1 MPEKTPNEDSI
12 DLLRTNFSKAHSR
25 YVEADID
32 HTLKKQALFPLR
44 EALTRFEN
52 TMQAHYLGAAKT
64 ASEHLLLRLRSVN
77 LLIEGFYWIGSYDD
91 AKAELERFGD
101 LDEFFRTVIGKSHN
115 GILIDL
121 AGFKGFKEAAPLL
134 RKLATMKNVLV
145 NEKTRIV
152 QELIRTAVNTAVV
165 RYYVHHN
172 YEAASTLL
180 ELCRMLALSTKSEDG
195 EVPYRLL
202 AQIDY
207 FTACAMRQVNR
218 LSEADD
224 KLHEVVD
231 HYLDHTDTKRKRYL
245 NSNRDAESR
254 AEFERSAK
262 LARYR
267 AALTLMARCDL
278 NRRLGKLSIALYANL
293 AVARIIL
300 LETNDTINL
309 SYARM
314 LFAIISREMYA
325 TEEDILHALE
335 MIKESQDDFKQMGH
349 TKYLKRSI
357 FEEAYTLYYLARLY
371 NRTDVPGSQKKAR
384 EKIAQA
390 IAILTHL
397 QIRGADPR
405 WKGQYLTLEGRLL
418 ILQLDDRS
426 IERAGAKLGDA
437 IKELSKTERHKTY
450 LVEAR
455 IAMSRVL
462 MEKYVRQP
470 HESYPRALLNEA
482 EKLLVQ
488 AQREN
493 ADANGVPENNK
504 IEAIIDFALA
514 RIKIRQGLRSEAEA
528 YLMAGSARLPVI
540 DSDGVKRLFEFA
552 QRELS
557 DSPLTFQ
564 VSNDLNMNN
573 NIQALQ
579 RFIIEQAD
587 KEEKIRGQ
595 KPWKIIGIGRSTYF
609 ELKGKSPHKV
619 RRD

>member
-1 MPEKTPNEDSI
+1 MPEKTPNEESI
-12 DLLRTNFSKAHSR
+12 ELLRTKFSKAHSR

-32 HTLKKQALFPLR
+32 HTFKKQALFPLR

-91 AKAELERFGD
+91 ANAEFERFGD
-101 LDEFFRTVIGKSHN
+101 LDEFFRTVVGKSHN

-121 AGFKGFKEAAPLL
+121 ARFKGFKEAAPLL

-180 ELCRMLALSTKSEDG
+180 ELCRTLALSTKSEDG

-224 KLHEVVD
+224 KLHEVLD
-231 HYLDHTDTKRKRYL
+231 HYLDHTDSKRKRYL
-245 NSNRDAESR
+245 NSNREAESR

-278 NRRLGKLSIALYANL
+278 NRRLGKLSIALYPNL

-300 LETNDTINL
+300 LETSDTINL

-325 TEEDILHALE
+325 TEEEILHALE

-371 NRTDVPGSQKKAR
+371 NRTDAPGSQKKAK

-390 IAILTHL
+390 IAILTQL

-514 RIKIRQGLRSEAEA
+514 RIKIRQGLRSDADA

-579 RFIIEQAD
+579 RFIIKQAD

-609 ELKGKSPHKV
+609 ELKGKSPHKST
-619 RRD
+619 

>member
-1 MPEKTPNEDSI
+1 
-12 DLLRTNFSKAHSR
+12 
-25 YVEADID
+25 
-32 HTLKKQALFPLR
+32 
-44 EALTRFEN
+44 
-52 TMQAHYLGAAKT
+52 
-64 ASEHLLLRLRSVN
+64 
-77 LLIEGFYWIGSYDD
+77 
-91 AKAELERFGD
+91 
-101 LDEFFRTVIGKSHN
+101 
-115 GILIDL
+115 
-121 AGFKGFKEAAPLL
+121 
-134 RKLATMKNVLV
+134 MKNVLV

-180 ELCRMLALSTKSEDG
+180 ELCRTLALSTKSEDG

-224 KLHEVVD
+224 KLHEVLD
-231 HYLDHTDTKRKRYL
+231 HYLDHTDSKRKRYL
-245 NSNRDAESR
+245 NSNREAESR

-278 NRRLGKLSIALYANL
+278 NRRLGKLSIALYPNL

-300 LETNDTINL
+300 LETSDTINL

-325 TEEDILHALE
+325 TEEEILHALE

-371 NRTDVPGSQKKAR
+371 NRTDAPGSQKKAK

-390 IAILTHL
+390 IAILTQL

-514 RIKIRQGLRSEAEA
+514 RIKIRQGLRSDAEA

-579 RFIIEQAD
+579 RFIIKQAD

-609 ELKGKSPHKV
+609 ELKGKTPHKST
-619 RRD
+619 